1 MTGGEIFFMTRKG
14 LSSGAMVLGAIAV
27 IGLALV
33 ASGNLNLSAPGQGTS
48 DSAETKDATLNLKA
62 SQLGSSSGISTTAY
76 ATLEDGTVVT
86 KSLSADQFTA
96 WTNTFTNQMDNI
108 ELMAFDSSN
117 YPISE
122 TFGFNGD
129 TVANKNIKTAAIASA
144 SDVSIELRETSGS
157 SDNDGTVDVAAGG
170 QATIDSVR
178 AKVDIQDLYWN
189 TGIVMFDTP
198 DNSNVSIDMPN
209 AEEVA
214 VPDSAPDGVD
224 SAYEAY
230 DPSMGDDSFEEFAV
244 HDSSRVVVEG
254 DDSNDPSE
262 SVTVYVDD
270 YQAYEDSESGDIEFG
285 VEDDS
290 GSGLGLSAQST
301 TLTVN

>member
-1 MTGGEIFFMTRKG
+1 MAKRKG
-14 LSSGAMVLGAIAV
+14 LSTGAGVAIVAVLGLAV
-27 IGLALV
+27 LV
-33 ASGNLNLSAPGQGTS
+33 GTGTINLSAANSGDDT
-48 DSAETKDATLNLKA
+48 AEVKDATLNLKA
-62 SQLGSSSGISTTAY
+62 SQLGSSSGISTTGY
-76 ATLEDGTVVT
+76 AVLEDGTVVT

-157 SDNDGTVDVAAGG
+157 SDNDGTVDIAAGG
-170 QATIDSVR
+170 QATLDSVR
-178 AKVDIQDLYWN
+178 ANVDIQDLYWN

-214 VPDSAPDGVD
+214 VPDSATSGVD

-244 HDSSRVVVEG
+244 HDSSRVQVSG

-270 YQAYEDSESGDIEFG
+270 YQAYEDSESGEIEFG